1 MASSTTKPK
10 MSTRELLI
18 QVTVDALDEVGEP
31 NIRLEN
37 ILATSG
43 VSVSSLYHYFGNLR
57 GLVDAA
63 NVARFNRVY
72 LLDIES
78 TRAALDKTRTKDE
91 FRAMVISMMEDIF
104 LPSRNTNRRHRL
116 LAFSGLD
123 NNPEFVEAISQAHR
137 SNALATSEILASAK
151 NRGFVPVD
159 FDPVAFGVWL
169 SAQAFGLAVT
179 EIMNDDVLNDKWRD
193 QTLRATL
200 HLLGLND

>member
-1 MASSTTKPK
+1 

-18 QVTVDALDEVGEP
+18 QVMVDALDEVGEP

-37 ILATSG
+37 ILATAG

-57 GLVDAA
+57 GLIDAA

-78 TRAALDKTRTKDE
+78 TRAALEKTRTRDE
-91 FRAMVISMMEDIF
+91 FRTVVVSMIEDIF
-104 LPSRNTNRRHRL
+104 LPSRSTNRRRRL
-116 LAFSGLD
+116 LAFSGLE
-123 NNPEFVEAISQAHR
+123 NNPEFVEAISLAHR
-137 SNALATSEILASAK
+137 SNALATSEILMSAK
-151 NRGFVPVD
+151 NRGFVPDD

-179 EIMNDDVLNDKWRD
+179 EIMNDDVLNDKWRE
-193 QTLRATL
+193 QTLQATL
-200 HLLGLND
+200 CLLGFKD

>member
-1 MASSTTKPK
+1 

-91 FRAMVISMMEDIF
+91 VRAMVISMMEDIF

-179 EIMNDDVLNDKWRD
+179 EIMNDDVLNDKWRE